1 MLKERRW
8 KKQKPLSWKRK
19 QRSCRRRNSAI
30 TTVLN
35 AIKTAVSTV
44 RNGIK
49 NTITTIV
56 NAIKNAVTTAWNNIK
71 SAVSNAANAIKTG
84 VTNACS
90 YLIEIGELQAFLLKT
105 NRLKVEK
112 VLTSDQYAYI
122 I

>member
-1 MLKERRW
+1 M
-8 KKQKPLSWKRK
+8 
-19 QRSCRRRNSAI
+19 
-30 TTVLN
+30 LN

-44 RNGIK
+44 WNGIK

-90 YLIEIGELQAFLLKT
+90 YLIEIGELQAFLLKI

-112 VLTSDQYAYI
+112 SIDKRSVRLYYI
-122 I
+122 IDRWSIMGMNQRKDRI